1 MKRIIAL
8 LVTGLALAA
17 AAPAPA
23 GPTFDPSQFVR
34 TVDNPWF
41 PLIPGSSYRYV
52 GSKDGKPAVDIFRV
66 TKRTKTIVG
75 IQATVVD
82 DRLYLD
88 RKLEEK
94 TSDWYAQDRAGNVWY
109 LGEATAELDSH
120 GKVRT
125 TEGSWETGVNGA
137 QPGVF
142 MPAHPRVGQ
151 GGRQEFLK
159 GQAED
164 HFRVLDLTARVSVP
178 FISTGR
184 ALKTKEWTPLEPGVV
199 DTKYYVRGIGTVLE
213 QTVKGGSELSR
224 LVSFHRG

>member
-8 LVTGLALAA
+8 LVTGLSLAA

-23 GPTFDPSQFVR
+23 APTFDPSQFVR

-66 TKRTKTIVG
+66 TKRTKTILG

-88 RKLEEK
+88 RRLEEK

-109 LGEATAELDSH
+109 LGEATAELDSR
-120 GKVRT
+120 GRVRT
-125 TEGSWETGVNGA
+125 TEGSWETGANGA

-224 LVSFHRG
+224 LQSFHRG